1 MKKITLKSAK
11 ATSTAYDMLTIPV
24 YDEDGTYLNK
34 KCVIKAVKVGDKP
47 NGDPIITL
55 DIQTID
61 GE

>member
-11 ATSTAYDMLTIPV
+11 ATSTAYDLLEIPV
-24 YDEDGTYLNK
+24 YDKNGTYLNK

-47 NGDPIITL
+47 NGDPIVTL